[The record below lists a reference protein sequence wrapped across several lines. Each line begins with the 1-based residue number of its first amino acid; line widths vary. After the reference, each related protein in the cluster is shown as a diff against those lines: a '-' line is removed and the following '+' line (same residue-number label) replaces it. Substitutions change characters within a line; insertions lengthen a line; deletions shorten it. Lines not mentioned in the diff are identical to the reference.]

1 MRTTASE
8 ESGHVLSTDPAAH
21 GGTDPED
28 HEHLAL
34 VLRTTE
40 RLAGARMR
48 SLSAHAREDLA
59 ATVVQKYFVTFGRR
73 GRPHNLHAWLATAL
87 RTTAIDLHRAGERN
101 PEVPIDPLPRP
112 SADEAVTGPELAL
125 LLGEIPLERKPAYKV
140 VAADLR
146 AEVLGLISPQEADL
160 VRWKYLERMT
170 AEEIAGRTGKT
181 VAATT
186 KAVNRATQSLRT
198 ALDAHPELTNDLREA
213 YPRLV

>member
-1 MRTTASE
+1 M
-8 ESGHVLSTDPAAH
+8 
-21 GGTDPED
+21 
-28 HEHLAL
+28 
-34 VLRTTE
+34 
-40 RLAGARMR
+40 
-48 SLSAHAREDLA
+48 
-59 ATVVQKYFVTFGRR
+59 
-73 GRPHNLHAWLATAL
+73 
-87 RTTAIDLHRAGERN
+87 
-101 PEVPIDPLPRP
+101 
-112 SADEAVTGPELAL
+112 
-125 LLGEIPLERKPAYKV
+125 ERKPAYKV